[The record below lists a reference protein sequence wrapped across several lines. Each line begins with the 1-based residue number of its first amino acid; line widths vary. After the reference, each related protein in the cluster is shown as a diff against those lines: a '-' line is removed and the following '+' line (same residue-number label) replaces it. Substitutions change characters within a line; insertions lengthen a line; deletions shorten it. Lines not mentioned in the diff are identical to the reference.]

1 MLISCSQLTYSN
13 SNVMLISFSYSE
25 YMNNIASNDTTNTLS
40 RDEISLSDVCIC
52 HLTTCAKLV
61 TEELRGVVCVNHTTN
76 SMVNKL
82 THMYK
87 IMSI

>member
-1 MLISCSQLTYSN
+1 
-13 SNVMLISFSYSE
+13 MLISFGYSG
-25 YMNNIASNDTTNTLS
+25 YINNITNNDTTETLS

-76 SMVNKL
+76 STVRIN
-82 THMYK
+82 
-87 IMSI
+87 